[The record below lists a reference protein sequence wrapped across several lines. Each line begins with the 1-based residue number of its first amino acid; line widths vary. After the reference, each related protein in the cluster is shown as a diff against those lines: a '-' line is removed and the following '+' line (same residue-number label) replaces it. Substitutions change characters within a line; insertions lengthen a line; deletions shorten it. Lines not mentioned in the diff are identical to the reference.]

1 MQASGM
7 QVNPRIYIKDVICDP
22 DKIAGSPV
30 DLNLHIRGALMSQF
44 PFNAK
49 RPSSITPVQA
59 YNEKKRV
66 IRPGSIKNP
75 VAITVQ
81 TQERYN
87 TLTELCEKNQWV
99 CNISIDE
106 DKPEDISQLDILRN
120 KPASVTAKQ
129 KIGRNNIC
137 ICGSGKKY
145 KKCCA
150 LS

>member
-1 MQASGM
+1 MQASGI
-7 QVNPRIYIKDVICDP
+7 QVNPLIYIEYVICDP
-22 DKIAGSPV
+22 DTATGSPV
-30 DLNLHIRGALMSQF
+30 DPNLHIQGALMSQF

-59 YNEKKRV
+59 YDEKKRV
-66 IRPGSIKNP
+66 IRPGSAKNP
-75 VAITVQ
+75 LTITVQ

-87 TLTELCEKNQWV
+87 TLTELCKQNQWA

-106 DKPEDISQLDILRN
+106 NKPEDISQLDILRN
-120 KPASVTAKQ
+120 KPASVTTKQ